1 MKCFAEI
8 PGDKQMNL
16 MLNELIKKVKRL
28 KLLFAET
35 NQD

>member
-1 MKCFAEI
+1 MKCFTEI

-16 MLNELIKKVKRL
+16 MLNELIKKVQRL
-28 KLLFAET
+28 KLLFTET